1 MQSLGIDIGSR
12 TIKVVVLGDSGIEH
26 GEVVEATSRPSR
38 VATELLSRFSGLSA
52 VATGYGR
59 NLLEHHNIPT
69 ITEIKACALGTR
81 TLCPAARTIIDIGG
95 QDLKVITLDSNG
107 KVAKFEMNDRC
118 AAGTG
123 KFLEI
128 MAQKLDYPLQQFGPA
143 ALRGVQRL
151 VISSLCTVF
160 AESEVIGL
168 LNRDEPPEDIAL
180 AVHYSA
186 VKKIAGMHKRV
197 ASTGEPVHLVGG
209 GALNS
214 ALQTLLSRELATSVV
229 VPLNPQWVVAL
240 GASIIARQRAQEQA
254 CTVTPPRCAP

>member
-1 MQSLGIDIGSR
+1 MRSLGIDIGSR
-12 TIKVVVLGDSGIEH
+12 TIKVVVLGEGGIEH

-38 VATELLSRFSGLSA
+38 VATELLSRFGGIPA

-59 NLLEHHNIPT
+59 ALLEHSHIPS

-81 TLCPAARTIIDIGG
+81 LLCPAARTIIDIGG
-95 QDLKVITLDSNG
+95 QDVKVIALDSRG

-128 MAQKLDYPLQQFGPA
+128 MAQKLDYPLWQFGQA
-143 ALRGVQRL
+143 ALQGTPRL

-186 VKKIAGMHKRV
+186 VKKIAGMHKRI
-197 ASTGEPVHLVGG
+197 AETAQPVHLVGG

-214 ALQTLLSRELATSVV
+214 ALQKLLGEELGTSVV
-229 VPLNPQWVVAL
+229 VPPHPQWVVAL
-240 GASIIARQRAQEQA
+240 GASIAAGQKNLDDSARSS
-254 CTVTPPRCAP
+254 